1 MDSRWVVLILG
12 VMILAVLYQDQISA
26 FGSRKLVN
34 SSVDGKPYRIVST
47 FEGGND
53 AADMLAN
60 INTFLLQVLKY
71 MKVKYVDNPSPKTA
85 RHRAYTQRLLDLYNP
100 DVLRE
105 NNPRSTVNT
114 SYVTNKGDEIYFCLR
129 EKKTGKA
136 NFHDLEVLKFVA
148 LHEISHIATTG
159 YGHDDEFW
167 SNFKFIAREAAEAGL
182 YKPVDYRQH
191 PADYCA
197 LTIDYSPLYD
207 ARLPYPF

>member
-1 MDSRWVVLILG
+1 MDGRWVVLILG
-12 VMILAVLYQDQISA
+12 IMILAVLCQDQISS
-26 FGSRKLVN
+26 FGSRKSVN
-34 SSVDGKPYRIVST
+34 SSVDGKPYRIISK

-60 INTFLLQVLKY
+60 INMFLLNVLKY
-71 MKVKYVDNPSPKTA
+71 MKTKYVDNPNPKTA
-85 RHRAYTQRLLDLYNP
+85 RHRAYTQRLLNLYNP

-136 NFHDLEVLKFVA
+136 HFHDLEVLKFVA

-182 YKPVDYRQH
+182 YTPVDYRRY
-191 PADYCA
+191 PADYCS